1 MKSLMVLS
9 IALLPVY
16 HTLLAQ
22 SEVVPSEGEATIE
35 WTPDKS
41 EIQVKKEAEEAAT
54 VDAIERA
61 FGRIVIQSNS
71 TYLQNINTGEKTET
85 TTVFNSISGSDV
97 KGEVVEVSGI
107 RFEEIEEGAIVE
119 GKKSKIRSIHC
130 IIRVKVKP
138 VTERM
143 PDFKANTLNC
153 PDNRCSTTS
162 FDQDE
167 TLFVGFSSPES
178 GYLMVFLDDGKVC
191 QQLLPYRRM
200 PEKYRDGYPVQADR
214 EYILFNKK
222 DSNLNPEIEQYVDE
236 YNLRA
241 ENQMD
246 QLRLFV
252 LYGST
257 PLKSLTT
264 SEGDSQRLLEQ
275 AEQTAGYRL
284 PRETTSESFQRWLID
299 NQRLKKDLRVMR
311 MDITVT
317 KN

>member
-1 MKSLMVLS
+1 MVLS

-138 VTERM
+138 VT
-143 PDFKANTLNC
+143 
-153 PDNRCSTTS
+153 
-162 FDQDE
+162 
-167 TLFVGFSSPES
+167 
-178 GYLMVFLDDGKVC
+178 
-191 QQLLPYRRM
+191 
-200 PEKYRDGYPVQADR
+200 
-214 EYILFNKK
+214 
-222 DSNLNPEIEQYVDE
+222 
-236 YNLRA
+236 
-241 ENQMD
+241 
-246 QLRLFV
+246 
-252 LYGST
+252 
-257 PLKSLTT
+257 
-264 SEGDSQRLLEQ
+264 
-275 AEQTAGYRL
+275 
-284 PRETTSESFQRWLID
+284 
-299 NQRLKKDLRVMR
+299 
-311 MDITVT
+311 
-317 KN
+317 